1 MTSEYLKFGSSLF
14 GTDGVRGLANVYP
27 MTPEIALALGQAVAH
42 LFGGHRDS
50 ARSIVIGKDTRLSG
64 YMFEDALAAGMCSM
78 GSNVNQTGPIPTP
91 GLAFLTRDLRCD
103 AGVMISASHN
113 IYQDNG
119 IKFFA
124 RDGFKL
130 RDNLEI
136 KMEESIRNRT
146 FESYRVS
153 SEKIGRAKRI
163 EDAAG
168 RYGVFL
174 KEKFP
179 IDMTLRGLRVVLD
192 CANGA
197 AYKVGPTVLSEL
209 GADLITL
216 GTRPD
221 GRNINENCGS
231 TDVRALSEAVRS
243 SGADIGIAL
252 DGDADRCLLV
262 SEKGDLID
270 GDEMLSMFAE
280 DMSKRKVLKTP
291 LVVATTMSNLGLE
304 KYLQGLGVSLA
315 RTGVGDRYVVE
326 EMRSKGTNLGGE
338 QSGHIIFLD
347 QNTTGDG
354 LLTAL
359 QALAITI
366 RSGRTLSELVSKFQ
380 RFPQVLVNLDV
391 TERKPFAELG
401 KFSEELRK
409 IEGELAK
416 TGRIIVRYS
425 GTELKA
431 RIMIEGEDQATIEKF
446 ADSLASLLHVELGS
460 SSVDN

>member
-1 MTSEYLKFGSSLF
+1 
-14 GTDGVRGLANVYP
+14 
-27 MTPEIALALGQAVAH
+27 
-42 LFGGHRDS
+42 
-50 ARSIVIGKDTRLSG
+50 
-64 YMFEDALAAGMCSM
+64 
-78 GSNVNQTGPIPTP
+78 
-91 GLAFLTRDLRCD
+91 
-103 AGVMISASHN
+103 
-113 IYQDNG
+113 
-119 IKFFA
+119 
-124 RDGFKL
+124 
-130 RDNLEI
+130 
-136 KMEESIRNRT
+136 
-146 FESYRVS
+146 
-153 SEKIGRAKRI
+153 
-163 EDAAG
+163 
-168 RYGVFL
+168 
-174 KEKFP
+174 
-179 IDMTLRGLRVVLD
+179 
-192 CANGA
+192 
-197 AYKVGPTVLSEL
+197 
-209 GADLITL
+209 
-216 GTRPD
+216 
-221 GRNINENCGS
+221 INENCGS